1 MAPTRRQVLK
11 DLAAVAAGSALAVDA
26 KSRDDAAA
34 ETDQSRCAACGKQL
48 SKGNRLRKLS
58 VAPSA
63 EDDLCPSCL
72 LKNVD
77 HDAWDDILFN
87 LTIGDDD

>member
-1 MAPTRRQVLK
+1 MAPTPRQVLK
-11 DLAAVAAGSALAVDA
+11 DLAAVATGSTLALNASAQDA
-26 KSRDDAAA
+26 PAQ
-34 ETDQSRCAACGKQL
+34 EPTQSRCPGCGKPM
-48 SKGNRLRKLS
+48 SKGTRLRKLS
-58 VAPSA
+58 AAPST

-87 LTIGDDD
+87 LTIGDD